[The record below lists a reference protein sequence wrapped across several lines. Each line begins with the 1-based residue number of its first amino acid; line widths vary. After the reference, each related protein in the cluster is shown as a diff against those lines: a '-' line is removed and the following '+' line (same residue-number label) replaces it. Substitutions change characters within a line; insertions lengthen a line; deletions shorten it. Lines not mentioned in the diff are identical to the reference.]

1 MTSHWP
7 EAKLLQ
13 ARLAPTTARSYA
25 SEIAAYVRFC
35 QAASAAP
42 GQAESLACW
51 RAHLMAQGTRP
62 PTVNRKLAA
71 VKRLVQAGADAG
83 EVDAATAQA
92 FAAVPGVPRSGTEA
106 PPPARQGPLLTA
118 ATLRQLCDAPDP
130 STLVGCRD
138 RALLATLACS
148 GCRVSEV
155 VALQVSQLQ
164 VAGTPLCIAM
174 PETPQLAARR
184 APLSQEAYGR
194 LQAWLSQRPLESPY
208 CFTRFGGRGSRASA
222 EPLSPSGA
230 WRIVQGYGRQVGLP
244 SLKTHAFRAF
254 VGAMLTQRYGLR
266 QAQAMLGHKRIE
278 STARGY
284 VPEHA
289 AVGLTDGFY

>member
-1 MTSHWP
+1 MASHWP
-7 EAKLLQ
+7 NSKLLQ
-13 ARLAPTTARSYA
+13 ARLAPTTARAYA

-35 QAASAAP
+35 QATSAVP
-42 GQAESLACW
+42 DQAESLANW

-62 PTVNRKLAA
+62 PTANRKLAA
-71 VKRLVQAGADAG
+71 VKQLMRTGTDAG

-92 FAAVPGVPRSGTEA
+92 FAAVPGLPQAGAEPQSS
-106 PPPARQGPLLTA
+106 QMLTA
-118 ATLRQLCDAPDP
+118 AMLRQLCDAPDP

-138 RALLATLACS
+138 RALLAMLACS
-148 GCRVSEV
+148 GCHLSEV

-164 VAGTPLCIAM
+164 VNTMPLAIAM
-174 PETPQLAARR
+174 PATHQLAARQ

-194 LQAWLSQRPLESPY
+194 LQAWLAQRPLESPY
-208 CFTRFGGRGSRASA
+208 CFTRFGGRGGRVSA
-222 EPLSPSGA
+222 EPLSPTGA
-230 WRIVQGYGRQVGLP
+230 WRIVQGYARQMGLP

-266 QAQAMLGHKRIE
+266 QAQVMLGHKRIE

>member
-1 MTSHWP
+1 MASHWP
-7 EAKLLQ
+7 HSKLLQ
-13 ARLAPTTARSYA
+13 TRLAPSTARAYA

-42 GQAESLACW
+42 GQAESLASW

-62 PTVNRKLAA
+62 PTVNRKLGA
-71 VKRLVQAGADAG
+71 VKQLMRAGADAG

-92 FAAVPGVPRSGTEA
+92 FAAVPGVPQAGAE
-106 PPPARQGPLLTA
+106 PPSPVGQRLTA
-118 ATLRQLCDAPDP
+118 AMLRQLCDAPDP
-130 STLVGCRD
+130 GTLVGCRD

-148 GCRVSEV
+148 GCRISEV
-155 VALQVSQLQ
+155 VTLQVSQLQ
-164 VAGTPLCIAM
+164 VSGTPLAIAM
-174 PETPQLAARR
+174 PATHQLAARQ
-184 APLSQEAYGR
+184 APLSQEAYHR
-194 LQAWLSQRPLESPY
+194 LQAWFAQRPLESPY
-208 CFTRFGGRGSRASA
+208 CFTRFGGRGSRAEA
-222 EPLSPSGA
+222 EPLSPTGA
-230 WRIVQGYGRQVGLP
+230 WRIVQGYARQVGLP

-284 VPEHA
+284 VPEH
-289 AVGLTDGFY
+289 VTDGFY